1 MSLRNEQMGIMK
13 YEERRARAL
22 AMGGPAKLAA
32 RKAAGILNARE
43 RLAILFDEGKFHE
56 AGLFATSERSEHA
69 EKTPADGKIVGFGRI
84 DGRDAAAVSN
94 DLTVMGAS
102 SSTVN
107 GRKIAYAKSVASRNG
122 MPLVFLGESS
132 GGRIPDSMGAR
143 GMGAS
148 AWDPY
153 QYVRERETP
162 WASAVLGPCFGSS
175 AWYTCLADFAVMRK
189 GATLAVAS
197 PKVTSQA
204 IGQEIDAEEL
214 GGWEMHAQYSGLV
227 DQFVDSD
234 EEAIEAIR
242 RFLSYMPSHAKETP
256 RVAAAKPPAT
266 DPARLDDLVPLD
278 RAKVYNMYKVIDAI
292 VDGGSFFDLKKRFAP
307 SLITGL
313 ARIDGR
319 PVGIMASNPMHK
331 AGAVDYDACDKAIS
345 LLVLCDSFHLPVIQL
360 VDQPGFLVGLQGERR
375 GMPGKIMSNIQA
387 LQMTTVPKISV
398 VLRKTYGAA
407 FINMGGGRN
416 SDEFAL
422 WDRAEASFMDPG
434 IAVSIALGVDP
445 KKEPQR
451 FAELRDQL
459 NADSSPFEIAGMF
472 SAQAVIQ
479 PHETRDYL
487 ASALGVHSR
496 GATGGKGERRLANW
510 PYR

>member
-1 MSLRNEQMGIMK
+1 MDHEQRK
-13 YEERRARAL
+13 AHAL
-22 AMGGPAKLAA
+22 AMGGEKKLAQ

-43 RLAILFDEGKFHE
+43 RMALLFDDGQFHE
-56 AGLFATSERSEHA
+56 AGLFATSERPEHR
-69 EKTPADGKIVGFGRI
+69 EKTPADAKVVGFGKI
-84 DGRDAAAVSN
+84 GGRNGAAVSN

-107 GRKIAYAKSVASRNG
+107 GRKIAYAKDIAARNG

-132 GGRIPDSMGAR
+132 GGRIPDNMGAR

-148 AWDPY
+148 AWDAH
-153 QYVRERETP
+153 QYVRTRETP

-197 PKVTSQA
+197 PKVTSKA
-204 IGQEIDAEEL
+204 IGQDISEEEL
-214 GGWEMHAQYSGLV
+214 GGWQMHQQYSGLIDQVV
-227 DQFVDSD
+227 DTD

-242 RFLSYMPSHAKETP
+242 TFLSYMPSNANEAP
-256 RVAAAKPPAT
+256 PLAAARAPAT
-266 DPARLDDLVPLD
+266 DPAKLSDLVPAD
-278 RAKVYNMYKVIDAI
+278 RARVYNMARVIEAV
-292 VDGGSFFDLKKRFAP
+292 VDGGSFFEMKRKFAP
-307 SLITGL
+307 NLLTGL

-319 PVGIMASNPMHK
+319 SIGIIANNPMQK
-331 AGAVDYDACDKAIS
+331 GGAVDYDACDKAIS
-345 LLVLCDSFHLPVIQL
+345 FIVLCDSFHIPIVML

-387 LQMTTVPKISV
+387 LQMASVPKISV

-407 FINMGGGRN
+407 FVNMGGGRN

-422 WDRAEASFMDPG
+422 WDRSEVSFMDPG
-434 IAVSIALGVDP
+434 IAVGIALGVDHE
-445 KKEPQR
+445 KEPER
-451 FAELRDQL
+451 YEALKAQL
-459 NADSSPFEIAGMF
+459 NADSSPYEIAGMF

-479 PHETRDYL
+479 PHETRDYI
-487 ASALGVHSR
+487 ASALAIHTR
-496 GATGGKGERRLANW
+496 AANGGKGKRLLSVW